1 MATRLLLSD
10 ARSVRDEHGRMF
22 RSLNRQ
28 LGIHK
33 HGLNAEGWRLLT
45 RAAFSLYLDS
55 LDRQLPLTQLF
66 QQRLD
71 FPARLGGVGLADQN
85 VHAFDVELLEP
96 PRQFVARFLL
106 DCVALL

>member
-1 MATRLLLSD
+1 MPTHLLLSD

-33 HGLNAEGWRLLT
+33 QMLSEEGWRLLT

-55 LDRQLPLTQLF
+55 LERQLPLLVEDQFANDLTEPD
-66 QQRLD
+66 LD
-71 FPARLGGVGLADQN
+71 ATEALTASPVPN
-85 VHAFDVELLEP
+85 VHQRAAW
-96 PRQFVARFLL
+96 VADDLKR
-106 DCVALL
+106 